1 MLCGIHCAF
10 FFFFVSTRNAQ
21 RLNYR
26 SFALNLR
33 RVDAF
38 GLMTHAF
45 PERNIMPIDVR
56 LSNYLKPLFGLLL
69 PCEPIDTAWTDSR
82 IVIVAIKKTGTA
94 LYCPHCGKA
103 GSPRG
108 FANPRLIR
116 HLNFEEIPVWI
127 DVTFP
132 RVYCSEHGHVL
143 AKQSFCGP
151 RCRMSHALEESLL
164 QMICDSDR
172 TESELKRQFRLRGQA
187 LSRIVDRAR
196 HHFGSRRSSASRPR
210 S

>member
-1 MLCGIHCAF
+1 MLCVIHCA
-10 FFFFVSTRNAQ
+10 FFFVSTRNAQ
-21 RLNYR
+21 SLNCS
-26 SFALNLR
+26 SFALHLR

-38 GLMTHAF
+38 GPMTHAF
-45 PERNIMPIDVR
+45 PERYIMPIDAR
-56 LSNYLKPLFGLLL
+56 LSNYLKPLFELLL
-69 PCEPIDTAWTDSR
+69 PCEPFDTAWTDSR
-82 IVIVAIKKTGTA
+82 IVIVAIKKPGTA

-108 FANPRLIR
+108 FGNPRLIR

-132 RVYCSEHGHVL
+132 RVYCSEHGHVV
-143 AKQSFCGP
+143 AKQRFCDP
-151 RCRMSHALEESLL
+151 RCRTSHALEESLL

-172 TESELKRQFRLRGQA
+172 TESELKRQFHLRGQA
-187 LSRIVDRAR
+187 LSRIVHRAR
-196 HHFGSRRSSASRPR
+196 HHFGMRRPGTSGTR